1 MESFIE
7 LIQHFWADLQNGQVL
22 ELGYWTYVVLALLAM
37 VQGPLA
43 TLLGAAAASAGL
55 LRPSLV
61 FLSLVTGHLS
71 ADIVWYSVGHMGKI
85 EWFRRWLPAYR
96 KHVDRL
102 QQGMQQNAAK
112 ILFLGKLSAGF
123 AVPTLI
129 AAGLTRIAWRRW
141 FPVVFAGEMLWT
153 SALMLVGYYATEAII
168 QRVDRSMLYL
178 IIGFSI
184 LFVIMLFWFIPRAMR
199 QEEELSELAIDEDRQ
214 S

>member
-7 LIQHFWADLQNGQVL
+7 LIQHFWAALQNGQVV

-61 FLSLVTGHLS
+61 FVAAATGHLT

-96 KHVDRL
+96 KHVDKL
-102 QQGMQQNAAK
+102 QHGMHQNAAR
-112 ILFLGKLSAGF
+112 ILFLAKLSAGF
-123 AVPTLI
+123 ALPALI
-129 AAGLTRIAWRRW
+129 AAGLTRVAWRRW
-141 FPVVFAGEMLWT
+141 FPVVFVGEILWT
-153 SALMLVGYYATEAII
+153 IVLMLIGYYATEAII
-168 QRVDRSMLYL
+168 QRVDLSMLYL

-199 QEEELSELAIDEDRQ
+199 QEEELSELATEDDRH

>member
-61 FLSLVTGHLS
+61 FVAAATGHLT

-85 EWFRRWLPAYR
+85 EWFRRWMPAYR

-102 QQGMQQNAAK
+102 QQGMQQNATK
-112 ILFLGKLSAGF
+112 ILFLAKLSAGF
-123 AVPTLI
+123 TIPALI
-129 AAGLTRIAWRRW
+129 AAGLTRVAWRRW
-141 FPVVFAGEMLWT
+141 FPVVFVGEMLWT

-178 IIGFSI
+178 VIGVSI

-199 QEEELSELAIDEDRQ
+199 QEEELSELAIDEDRHG
-214 S
+214 

>member
-7 LIQHFWADLQNGQVL
+7 LIQHFWAALQNGQVV

-61 FLSLVTGHLS
+61 FVAAATGHLT

-96 KHVDRL
+96 KHVDKL
-102 QQGMQQNAAK
+102 QHGMHQNAAR
-112 ILFLGKLSAGF
+112 ILFLAKLSAGF
-123 AVPTLI
+123 ALPALI
-129 AAGLTRIAWRRW
+129 AAGLTRVAWRRW
-141 FPVVFAGEMLWT
+141 FPVVFVGEMLYT

-178 IIGFSI
+178 VIGVSI
-184 LFVIMLFWFIPRAMR
+184 LFLLMLFWFIPRAMR
-199 QEEELSELAIDEDRQ
+199 QEEELSELATEDDRH

>member
-22 ELGYWTYVVLALLAM
+22 ELGYWTYVVLAVLAM

-55 LRPSLV
+55 LRPSPV
-61 FLSLVTGHLS
+61 FLAAATGHLT
-71 ADIVWYSVGHMGKI
+71 ADIVWYYVGHMGKI
-85 EWFRRWLPAYR
+85 EWFRRWFPAYR

-102 QQGMQQNAAK
+102 QQGMQQNATK
-112 ILFLGKLSAGF
+112 ILFLAKLSAGF
-123 AVPTLI
+123 TIPALI
-129 AAGLTRIAWRRW
+129 AAGLTRVAWRRW
-141 FPVVFAGEMLWT
+141 FPVVFVGEVLWT
-153 SALMLVGYYATEAII
+153 SVLMLVGYYATEAII